1 MEEEDDR
8 TALRSALNHAVG
20 MICEAEQGRGLEMPP
35 ETVSTLCYMVE
46 KLATKLAADL
56 PAFAKHARRNQIGV
70 DDVLLAVRNNPD
82 AARRRVPAPP
92 DPARIRGA
100 AQSCAKFVPP
110 RAQLQHLTDFV
121 DVHELRRKEKNA
133 PARKKRKA
141 QEVAEFD
148 VSDDDD
154 DDGGGEMP

>member
-82 AARRRVPAPP
+82 AACRRVPAPP

-100 AQSCAKFVPP
+100 P
-110 RAQLQHLTDFV
+110 RSL
-121 DVHELRRKEKNA
+121 
-133 PARKKRKA
+133 
-141 QEVAEFD
+141 
-148 VSDDDD
+148 
-154 DDGGGEMP
+154 

>member
-46 KLATKLAADL
+46 KLAAKLAADL

-82 AARRRVPAPP
+82 AARRRASILLAILTLVAVKP
-92 DPARIRGA
+92 
-100 AQSCAKFVPP
+100 SC
-110 RAQLQHLTDFV
+110 RSGSL
-121 DVHELRRKEKNA
+121 
-133 PARKKRKA
+133 
-141 QEVAEFD
+141 
-148 VSDDDD
+148 
-154 DDGGGEMP
+154 